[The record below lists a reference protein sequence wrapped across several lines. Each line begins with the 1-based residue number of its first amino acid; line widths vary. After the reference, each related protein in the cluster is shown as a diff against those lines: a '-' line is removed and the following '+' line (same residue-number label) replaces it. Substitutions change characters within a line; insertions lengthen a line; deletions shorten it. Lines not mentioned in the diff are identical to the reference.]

1 MSARLPDDFLF
12 GTSTAAYQIEGA
24 WDADGKGESI
34 WDRFCH
40 TPGKVKN
47 GDTGDVACDHYHRF
61 EADLDLAVGA
71 NMRAYRFSIAWTRLF
86 PDGIGA
92 RNEAG
97 FAFYDRLVDACL
109 ARGLEPWPC
118 FYHWDF
124 PQALQDRGG
133 WANRDSVGWYVDYAA
148 AATER
153 LKDRCARFVM
163 FNEPSIFTTLG
174 NLFGIHAPGIRD
186 MATYGAAVH
195 HVNLATAEGL
205 RRLRAVAP
213 NAGLG
218 TVLALNAFAPA
229 SDSAE
234 DRAAATYAEALMNR
248 NFADP
253 LFHGRYPDAAMAV
266 VGPHI
271 RDGDLERLRERVDF
285 LGVNHYTRT
294 RIAHSP
300 KSGMSW
306 LPPEPGAP
314 VTAFGWEIWPQG
326 LRDILI
332 WVRDNYGA
340 VPLYVT
346 ENGMAGAER
355 RRPDGRIDDQDRI
368 DYLRGYIGGVA
379 QAIEA
384 GVDVRGYLV
393 WSLIDNFEWAEG
405 YSKRFGLVEID
416 YATLERRPKR
426 SYDWYARLAGTK
438 TLAG

>member
-1 MSARLPDDFLF
+1 MSVKLPDDFAF

-24 WDADGKGESI
+24 WNEDGKGESI
-34 WDRFCH
+34 WDRFSH

-47 GDTGDVACDHYHRF
+47 GDTGDVACDHYRRF
-61 EADLDLAVGA
+61 EQDLDLAAAA
-71 NMRAYRFSIAWTRLF
+71 NMRVYRFSIAWTRLF
-86 PDGIGA
+86 PDGAGR

-97 FAFYDRLVDACL
+97 FAFYDRLADACL

-118 FYHWDF
+118 FYHWDY
-124 PQALQDRGG
+124 PQALQERGG

-148 AATER
+148 AAAER
-153 LKDRCARFVM
+153 LADRCRKFVM

-174 NLFGIHAPGIRD
+174 HLFGIHAPGIRD
-186 MATYGAAVH
+186 MGIYGAAIH

-205 RRLRAVAP
+205 RRLREVAP
-213 NAGLG
+213 AAEFG
-218 TVLALNAFAPA
+218 TVLALNLYAPA

-234 DRAAATYAEALMNR
+234 DRRAAAYAEALMNR
-248 NFADP
+248 NFGDP
-253 LFHGRYPDAAMAV
+253 LFHGRYPEAALPV

-271 RDGDLERLRERVDF
+271 RGGDMDRLRERVDF
-285 LGVNHYTRT
+285 LGVNHYSRT

-300 KSGMSW
+300 RSGMSW
-306 LPPEPGAP
+306 LPPEAGAP
-314 VTAFGWEIWPQG
+314 VTAFNWEIWPQG
-326 LRDILI
+326 MREILI
-332 WVRDNYGA
+332 WVRDTYGD

-355 RRPDGRIDDQDRI
+355 RATDGRIDDQDRI
-368 DYLRGYIGGVA
+368 DYLRGYIGAVA
-379 QAIEA
+379 QAIDA

-405 YSKRFGLVEID
+405 NAMRFGLVETD

-426 SYDWYARLAGTK
+426 SYDWYARVAATK
-438 TLAG
+438 TVAD

>member
-1 MSARLPDDFLF
+1 MTVRLPNHFRF
-12 GTSTAAYQIEGA
+12 GTSTASYQIEGA
-24 WDADGKGESI
+24 WNQDGKGESI
-34 WDRFCH
+34 WDRFSH

-47 GDTGDVACDHYHRF
+47 GDTGDVACDHYRRF
-61 EADLDLAVGA
+61 EADLDLAAGA
-71 NMRAYRFSIAWTRLF
+71 GMRIYRFSIAWTRLF
-86 PDGIGA
+86 PQGTGA
-92 RNEAG
+92 RNAAG
-97 FAFYDRLVDACL
+97 FDFYDRLVDACL

-118 FYHWDF
+118 FYHWDL

-133 WANRDSVGWYVDYAA
+133 WANRDSAAWYADYAA
-148 AATER
+148 AAAER
-153 LKDRCARFVM
+153 LKDRAPRFVM

-174 NLFGIHAPGIRD
+174 HLFGIHAPGLRD
-186 MATYGAAVH
+186 MAAYGAGVH

-205 RRLRAVAP
+205 RRLRGVAP
-213 NAGLG
+213 AAELG
-218 TVLALNAFAPA
+218 TVLALNVYAPA
-229 SDSAE
+229 TESVE
-234 DRAAATYAEALMNR
+234 DRAAAAYAEALMNR

-253 LFHGRYPDAAMAV
+253 LFFGCYPEAALPV

-271 RDGDLERLRERVDF
+271 RDGDLDALRERVDF
-285 LGVNHYTRT
+285 LGVNHYSRT

-314 VTAFGWEIWPQG
+314 VTAFNWEIWPQG
-326 LRDILI
+326 MRDILV
-332 WVRDNYGA
+332 WVRDTYGD

-346 ENGMAGAER
+346 ENGMAGAEVR
-355 RRPDGRIDDQDRI
+355 GPDGRIDDQDRI
-368 DYLRGYIGGVA
+368 DYLRGYIGAVA
-379 QAIEA
+379 GAIEA

-405 YSKRFGLVEID
+405 NAMRFGLIETD

-426 SYDWYARLAGTK
+426 SYDWYADVARTG